1 MDLKSFTL
9 HISEMETSNIMP
21 VSFETYQN
29 FKDGST
35 FIQKAVE
42 LLRGRFYE
50 VSWYLLSSL
59 IILSSSPNQLTA
71 EFLTP
76 SNLQVNTAPFPSATE
91 KFPLGVIEREEELLK
106 LTPAIRDIFYTKLS
120 EGIHYYNVTFPVKEN
135 ATLQAFI
142 ENFILHI
149 LIREIGEDI
158 FPFFI
163 VQSKLKI
170 VIARSETELRTFI
183 ILYVYINTVL
193 NTINHISG

>member
-29 FKDGST
+29 FKDDST

-106 LTPAIRDIFYTKLS
+106 LTPAIRD
-120 EGIHYYNVTFPVKEN
+120 
-135 ATLQAFI
+135 
-142 ENFILHI
+142 
-149 LIREIGEDI
+149 
-158 FPFFI
+158 FFI
-163 VQSKLKI
+163 QDY
-170 VIARSETELRTFI
+170 LR
-183 ILYVYINTVL
+183 VYIITML
-193 NTINHISG
+193 HFLWKKMQLYRHS